1 MGGKQVSMI
10 FRNLVTIEV
19 DTLAEKGGL
28 DHVTFLLRVFF
39 LVLVAA
45 SGSKLS
51 AKS

>member
-1 MGGKQVSMI
+1 MI
-10 FRNLVTIEV
+10 FRNLAPMEV
-19 DTLAEKGGL
+19 DKLAEKGGL
-28 DHVTFLLRVFF
+28 NHVTFLLQVFF